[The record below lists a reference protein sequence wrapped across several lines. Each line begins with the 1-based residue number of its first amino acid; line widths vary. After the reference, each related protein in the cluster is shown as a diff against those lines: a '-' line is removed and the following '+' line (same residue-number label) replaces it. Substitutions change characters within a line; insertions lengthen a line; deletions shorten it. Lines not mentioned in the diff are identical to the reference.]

1 MAVSRWVWRG
11 VFVVLFAVW
20 AWLMLVVGMLLL
32 AEWSDWTGPSA
43 WLGVA
48 VIAVGQFLCAVTADW
63 IFPRA
68 SRKLSATI
76 EIAAWA
82 VFFVALIVWLA
93 S

>member
-11 VFVVLFAVW
+11 VFLVLAAVW

-32 AEWSDWTGPSA
+32 AEWSAWTGPSA

-48 VIAVGQFLCAVTADW
+48 VIAVGQYLCAVTADL

-68 SRKLSATI
+68 SRRLSATV

-82 VFFVALIVWLA
+82 VFVGAIAVSLVR
-93 S
+93 

>member
-1 MAVSRWVWRG
+1 VAVSRWVWRG
-11 VFVVLFAVW
+11 VFLVLAAVW

-32 AEWSDWTGPSA
+32 AEWSDWTGPSV

-48 VIAVGQFLCAVTADW
+48 VIAVGQFIAAVAADL

-68 SRKLSATI
+68 SRKLSATV

-82 VFFVALIVWLA
+82 VFVGAIAAWLTR
-93 S
+93 